1 MHKVELTYTLAGTR
15 AAEPAAG
22 TARELHHPLMAILSA
37 VHSSGSISGAARQ
50 LDLSYRHV
58 WGELKRWETELG
70 QPLVT
75 WVKGQPAV
83 LAPFGAKLLWAERRA
98 QERLAPQIE
107 ALRSELEQAFAIAF
121 DDAAG
126 VIPLYASHDDALP
139 RLRDLAR
146 ATQQLHLDIQFTGSV
161 DALAALN
168 EGRCLMAGFHA
179 LVDAPPRSPTA
190 KVYRPMLQPGKH
202 KLISFARRTQG
213 LMVAGGNPLGITTL
227 RDLTREGP
235 RFVNR
240 RLGTGTR
247 VVLDELL
254 HAQHIPPARIA
265 GYDSTEPSHQAVA
278 EAVASGRADAA
289 FGIEAAAL
297 AKGLGVVP
305 LAQESYFLVTL
316 QASLVHPQVS
326 SLLALLRSETWQQ
339 ALDAIPGYA
348 AHRSGEVLSL
358 RKVLPWWSYRKPK
371 PPR

>member
-1 MHKVELTYTLAGTR
+1 MHRVALTYTLAGVH
-15 AAEPAAG
+15 APHAG
-22 TARELHHPLMAILSA
+22 LHHPLLALLAA
-37 VHSSGSISGAARQ
+37 VHETGSISAAARR
-50 LDLSYRHV
+50 LELSYRHV
-58 WGELKRWETELG
+58 WGELKRWELELAH
-70 QPLVT
+70 PLVT

-83 LAPFGAKLLWAERRA
+83 LAPFGEKLLWAERRA
-98 QERLAPQIE
+98 QARLAPQIE

-126 VIPLYASHDDALP
+126 VIALYASHDDALP

-146 ATQQLHLDIQFTGSV
+146 AAQQLHLDIQFTGSV

-190 KVYRPMLQPGKH
+190 RVYRPMLQPGKH

-213 LMVAGGNPLGITTL
+213 LMVAASNPLLINSL
-227 RDLTREGP
+227 QDLTRPGV

-254 HAQHIPPARIA
+254 HAQRLAPAAID
-265 GYDSTEPSHQAVA
+265 GYTATEPSHQAVA
-278 EAVASGRADAA
+278 EAVASGRADVA
-289 FGIEAAAL
+289 FGIEATAL
-297 AKGLGVVP
+297 AKGLAFVP

-316 QASLVHPQVS
+316 HTSLAHPQVV
-326 SLLALLRSETWQQ
+326 SLLTLLRSPSWHQL
-339 ALDAIPGYA
+339 LDAIPGYA

-358 RKVLPWWSYRKPK
+358 RKVLPWWNYRRPK
-371 PPR
+371 PARE

>member
-1 MHKVELTYTLAGTR
+1 MHRVDLTYTFAGPGAPR
-15 AAEPAAG
+15 DVQ
-22 TARELHHPLMAILSA
+22 RRDLHHPLMAMLAA
-37 VHSSGSISGAARQ
+37 VHETGSISAAARR

-70 QPLVT
+70 HALVT

-83 LAPFGAKLLWAERRA
+83 LAPFGEKLLWAERRA
-98 QERLAPQIE
+98 QARLAPQIE

-139 RLRDLAR
+139 QLRDLAR
-146 ATQQLHLDIQFTGSV
+146 SAHQLHLDIQFTGSV

-190 KVYRPMLQPGKH
+190 RVYRPMLQPGKH
-202 KLISFARRTQG
+202 KLVSFARRTQG
-213 LMVAGGNPLGITTL
+213 LMLAPGNPLGIHTV
-227 RDLTREGP
+227 RDLTRAGV

-254 HAQHIPPARIA
+254 HAQRLAPGGIE
-265 GYDSTEPSHQAVA
+265 GFDSTEPSHQAVA
-278 EAVASGRADAA
+278 EAVASGRADVA
-289 FGIEAAAL
+289 FGIEATAV
-297 AKGLGVVP
+297 AKGLAFVP
-305 LAQESYFLVTL
+305 LAQESYFLVAL
-316 QASLVHPQVS
+316 QASLQHPHVA
-326 SLLALLRSETWQQ
+326 SLLALMRSAEWQ
-339 ALDAIPGYA
+339 ARLNTIPGYSA
-348 AHRSGEVLSL
+348 QHSGEVLSL
-358 RKVLPWWSYRKPK
+358 RKVLPWWNYQKPK
-371 PPR
+371 VL